1 MCPVLKE
8 ASELAVHI
16 AEVYKEKFVFITLA
30 TPTKMSRKYVHVD
43 SFVLHLSGLQWLV
56 LICSFRSSLLP
67 ALENLLL
74 ISLNIAYFFLVFFF
88 FPKELLQ
95 FHFSSPKMRARGHLL
110 SIYEFYKIMGMILE
124 ARGFGF

>member
-16 AEVYKEKFVFITLA
+16 AEVYKEKFVFIALA
-30 TPTKMSRKYVHVD
+30 TPTKMSRKYVHVG
-43 SFVLHLSGLQWLV
+43 SFVLHLSGLQRLV

-74 ISLNIAYFFLVFFF
+74 ISLYIAYFFLVFFQ
-88 FPKELLQ
+88 KELLQ